1 MTGQT
6 GPVTTGFVNPGTR
19 AICHVR
25 RERRMLRR
33 EGDGMGIVGSISV
46 VGSAGWTAVMRRMD
60 DDVEVGEVTV
70 SLVRS
75 GA

>member
-1 MTGQT
+1 MVSAQTVT
-6 GPVTTGFVNPGTR
+6 GPVHTGFVNP
-19 AICHVR
+19 A
-25 RERRMLRR
+25 
-33 EGDGMGIVGSISV
+33 DGMGIVGSISV

-75 GA
+75 GAWSI